1 MMYEY
6 VQYKSTIKPFFG
18 HVWSMKKSLLIWGTK
33 VWKLLEFK
41 ESCDHIDLTH
51 NCSVAPV
58 PEIGDGSK
66 SMNYHVLGG
75 FDHQQWWFHGGLM
88 MAMPYFAG
96 QTSSWS
102 SYFGDC
108 SWDSTAF
115 RGSTIEVMGRWKR
128 RHLAVGRDFV
138 EESFTLADG
147 RTLFYKQPE
156 AGCKGLQ
163 RPNKQN
169 DTGQCCGVMVNLAV
183 A

>member
-1 MMYEY
+1 
-6 VQYKSTIKPFFG
+6 
-18 HVWSMKKSLLIWGTK
+18 
-33 VWKLLEFK
+33 
-41 ESCDHIDLTH
+41 
-51 NCSVAPV
+51 
-58 PEIGDGSK
+58 
-66 SMNYHVLGG
+66 
-75 FDHQQWWFHGGLM
+75 
-88 MAMPYFAG
+88 
-96 QTSSWS
+96 
-102 SYFGDC
+102 
-108 SWDSTAF
+108 
-115 RGSTIEVMGRWKR
+115 MGRWKR